1 MFMPT
6 SAIVKLNKELKTFVA
21 QIVEEIVTDPDF
33 GLELSEKAKK
43 RLRQATTYKGKT
55 FLLSDIKEKHY

>member
-1 MFMPT
+1 MPT
-6 SAIVKLNKELKTFVA
+6 STAVKLNKEFKTFVA

-43 RLRQATTYKGKT
+43 RLRQAGIYKGKT
-55 FLLSDIKEKHY
+55 FLLSDIKKKYR